1 MEYLIV
7 ACLVVWVLV
16 MPTLTVVASMISV
29 IAGKLTEVINEE
41 DKLMEAAAVIG
52 SLNNAQKHSIKIK
65 TPTADS
71 KLP

>member
-16 MPTLTVVASMISV
+16 IPTFTVVASMISV

-41 DKLMEAAAVIG
+41 DKLMEAAAVIR
-52 SLNNAQKHSIKIK
+52 SLDIGHKYSIKIK
-65 TPTADS
+65 THTADS